1 MEVNNITPI
10 LVALLGGLGVKEVWK
25 IWSKKI
31 DVDAK
36 TKVKEY
42 AMLLER
48 LTECEDFI
56 KELREENLDLKVKVA
71 RLEERLIINA
81 KKRVKS
87 RIPNEDTP
95 QE

>member
-1 MEVNNITPI
+1 MGVNDITPI

-31 DVDAK
+31 DVDVK
-36 TKVKEY
+36 TKVKESNR
-42 AMLLER
+42 LLER

-56 KELREENLDLKVKVA
+56 KELREENLDLKIKVA

-87 RIPNEDTP
+87 RIPNEDTS